1 MTTTT
6 TLLNPFRVAARTR
19 DLRLLISGLAASQVG
34 DWLYNLALLA
44 LVYDRTG
51 STTWV
56 GVATAARV
64 LPLVVLAPLGGIVA
78 DRVDRRRLLIGSD
91 LVRAGCM
98 AALVAVAATGA
109 PIVLAPLV
117 AALGTAAGAAYPSAV
132 VAIVPRLVADED
144 LPAANAARVSITH
157 ICVVAGPVI
166 GAVLLLLGSA
176 ALAFAVNG
184 VTFLIGAAVVA
195 ALPREA
201 LHRPAEAAPAGVGGG
216 LAALRSQKAVL
227 PAVGAD
233 VLASALYGAL
243 TVLFVLLGASLGLGP
258 GGYGYL
264 LSASALGGILGAGAA
279 DRAAASGQPR
289 LVLAAAV
296 VALGAPL
303 PFLGLAGWVP
313 GVLALAAFFGTGQIV
328 TEVVADT
335 TLQRSLD
342 PAVFGRAYGIVLSAS
357 IGGIAAGALL
367 APLAVSL
374 LGLEGTLIAL
384 GALSVGYGAAL
395 TPRLRA
401 RAFLSFAAVR
411 RARAG
416 RTRKARPA

>member
-1 MTTTT
+1 MA
-6 TLLNPFRVAARTR
+6 V
-19 DLRLLISGLAASQVG
+19 LAA
-34 DWLYNLALLA
+34 
-44 LVYDRTG
+44 
-51 STTWV
+51 
-56 GVATAARV
+56 
-64 LPLVVLAPLGGIVA
+64 
-78 DRVDRRRLLIGSD
+78 
-91 LVRAGCM
+91 
-98 AALVAVAATGA
+98 VAVTDA
-109 PIVLAPLV
+109 PIVLAPML
-117 AALGTAAGAAYPSAV
+117 AALSTAAGAAYPSAV

-157 ICVVAGPVI
+157 ICVVAGPLV
-166 GAVLLLLGSA
+166 GALLLLLGSA

-184 VTFLIGAAVVA
+184 MTFLIGAAVVA
-195 ALPREA
+195 ALPREG
-201 LHRPAEAAPAGVGGG
+201 LRRPPQTPAAGVAADLAAG
-216 LAALRSQKAVL
+216 LAALRRERAAL

-233 VLASALYGAL
+233 VLASSLYGAL
-243 TVLFVLLGASLGLGP
+243 TVLYVLLGARLGLGA

-279 DRAAASGQPR
+279 DRAAASGNPR

-296 VALGAPL
+296 VLLGAPL

-335 TLQRSLD
+335 ALQRSLD

-374 LGLEGTLIAL
+374 LGLEGTLVAAGVLTMGYGIAL
-384 GALSVGYGAAL
+384 LVPGSRGAFAL
-395 TPRLRA
+395 RLA
-401 RAFLSFAAVR
+401 R
-411 RARAG
+411 RAEA
-416 RTRKARPA
+416 

>member
-1 MTTTT
+1 MF
-6 TLLNPFRVAARTR
+6 NPIRVAARTR
-19 DLRLLISGLAASQVG
+19 DLRLLLSGLAASQAG

-56 GVATAARV
+56 GIATGARV
-64 LPLVVLAPLGGIVA
+64 LPMVVLGPLGGIVA
-78 DRVDRRRLLIGSD
+78 DRLDRRRLMIGSD
-91 LVRAGCM
+91 LVRAACM
-98 AALVAVAATGA
+98 AALAAVAATDA
-109 PIVLAPLV
+109 PIVLAPML
-117 AALGTAAGAAYPSAV
+117 AALSTAAGAAYPSAV

-157 ICVVAGPVI
+157 ICVVAGPLV
-166 GAVLLLLGSA
+166 GALLLLLGSA

-184 VTFLIGAAVVA
+184 MTFLIGAAVVA

-201 LHRPAEAAPAGVGGG
+201 LRRPPQTPAAGVAADLAAG
-216 LAALRSQKAVL
+216 LAALRRERAAL

-233 VLASALYGAL
+233 VLASSLYGAL
-243 TVLFVLLGASLGLGP
+243 TVLYVLLGARLGLGA

-279 DRAAASGQPR
+279 DRAAASGNPR

-296 VALGAPL
+296 VLLGAPL

-335 TLQRSLD
+335 ALQRSLD

-374 LGLEGTLIAL
+374 LGLEGTLVAAGVLTMGYGIAL
-384 GALSVGYGAAL
+384 LVPGSRGAFAL
-395 TPRLRA
+395 RLA
-401 RAFLSFAAVR
+401 R
-411 RARAG
+411 RAEA
-416 RTRKARPA
+416 

>member
-1 MTTTT
+1 MT
-6 TLLNPFRVAARTR
+6 LSMLNPFRVAARTR
-19 DLRLLISGLAASQVG
+19 DLRLLLSGLAASQAG

-56 GVATAARV
+56 GIATAARV
-64 LPLVVLAPLGGIVA
+64 LPMVVLGPLGGVLA
-78 DRVDRRRLLIGSD
+78 DRLDRRRLLIGSD
-91 LVRAGCM
+91 LLRAACM
-98 AALVAVAATGA
+98 AALVAVAAGGA
-109 PIVLAPLV
+109 PIVLAPLL
-117 AALGTAAGAAYPSAV
+117 AALGTAAGAAYPSTV

-166 GAVLLLLGSA
+166 GALLLLLGSA

-201 LHRPAEAAPAGVGGG
+201 LRRPAETGPAGVAAG
-216 LAALRSQKAVL
+216 LAALRSHRAVL

-233 VLASALYGAL
+233 VLASSLYGAM
-243 TVLFVLLGASLGLGP
+243 TVLFVVLGDRLGLGP

-296 VALGAPL
+296 VLLGAPL

-335 TLQRSLD
+335 ALQRALD

-357 IGGIAAGALL
+357 IAGVAAGALL

-374 LGLEGTLIAL
+374 LGLEGALIAA
-384 GALSVGYGAAL
+384 GALAMGYAAAIM
-395 TPRLRA
+395 PRRLA
-401 RAFLSFAAVR
+401 RACRSFAAAT

-416 RTRKARPA
+416 RTRRARPA